1 MFTRLHFP
9 RARRNSCPAGVPDAL
24 SLLVRQGVFR
34 SPLLWTA
41 ALLAGLFGHP
51 LAGTGQTLVYNV
63 DFETSIPLSWSQ
75 TRADATSNGFQWGS
89 SIGLSSEFFPIP
101 VHSFFAAT
109 NDDQSGCWNGSTDSC
124 SNKSADRLI
133 MPAVDMTVFPSLRLE
148 ADVFYINGTY
158 VYSESAAIQ
167 VSLDS
172 GQTWSTVRVLSGSAA
187 WQTETVDLSAFA
199 GQPSV
204 TLCFYYNDG
213 GGWLYGLAVD
223 NVRLIEPAAYDVAAT
238 ALNFSN
244 DYELEGS
251 LEISGSLVN
260 LGATTLTHFDL
271 NYSIDGAAPVVQAVS
286 GVSID
291 PLEHYSFTHSSP
303 WLAAASPS
311 PQIVEVW
318 ASNLNDSLDL
328 VPDNDRLSKGLY
340 IVSPEQTTDRLVV
353 FEHFTSTNSGPS
365 STQNPAF
372 TAAMQ
377 ANSSIAT
384 YLSYH
389 VWWPF
394 STDPFYQA
402 FSVGPQERVSYYN
415 NVFAPW
421 VWMDGRDVGGL
432 SNVNSGLI
440 GAQAD
445 YPALF
450 DLRGDAT
457 FNGSGELTV
466 DVTLTSLAP
475 YWGSDVSVHVAAIEE
490 YYPGPNPDP
499 NANAEDDFRQ
509 IVRQMLPDAFG
520 TPVTALSQGAS
531 QTVSL
536 TWTPPPG
543 LINPEELA
551 LVAFVQDNSSKGIL
565 QGAFF
570 RAEVVG
576 LEEALLSSRL
586 SLSPNP
592 AAESSQLTVELEKAM
607 PLCVDLMDITGRVI
621 RSLGCGTFAAGRHQQ
636 PIGVSDLATGAY
648 FIRLSNE
655 SARQFIQLQVVR

>member
-1 MFTRLHFP
+1 M
-9 RARRNSCPAGVPDAL
+9 
-24 SLLVRQGVFR
+24 
-34 SPLLWTA
+34 
-41 ALLAGLFGHP
+41 AGLFAHP
-51 LAGTGQTLVYNV
+51 QVSTGQTLVYNV
-63 DFETSIPLSWSQ
+63 DFEVSIPLSWSQ

-109 NDDQSGCWNGSTDSC
+109 NDDQAGCWNGSTDSC

-133 MPAVDMTVFPSLRLE
+133 MPAVDMTIFPSLRLE

-172 GQTWSTVRVLSGSAA
+172 GQTWSTVRELSGSAE

-204 TLCFYYNDG
+204 TICFYYNDG

-223 NVRLIEPAAYDVAAT
+223 NVRLIEPVAYDMAAT
-238 ALNFSN
+238 SLNFSN

-251 LEISGSLVN
+251 REISGTLVN
-260 LGATTLTHFDL
+260 LGATPITHFDL
-271 NYSIDGAAPVVQAVS
+271 LYSIDGTAPVVQAIS
-286 GVSID
+286 GVNID
-291 PLEHYSFTHSSP
+291 PLESYSFTHAIP
-303 WLAAASPS
+303 WMATASAAL
-311 PQIVEVW
+311 QTVEVW
-318 ASNLNDSLDL
+318 AANLNDSLDQA
-328 VPDNDRLSKGLY
+328 PANDRISKGLY
-340 IVSPEQTTDRLVV
+340 LLSPDQTTDRLVV
-353 FEHFTSTNSGPS
+353 FEHFTSSNSGPS

-384 YLSYH
+384 FLSYH

-402 FSVGPQERVSYYN
+402 YSVGSQERVSYYN

-421 VWMDGRDVGGL
+421 VWMDGQDVGGL
-432 SNVNSGLI
+432 GNVNSGLI
-440 GAQAD
+440 GGQAD

-450 DLRGDAT
+450 DLTGNAT
-457 FNGSGELTV
+457 LDGSGELTV
-466 DVTLTSLAP
+466 DLNLTSLAP
-475 YWGSDVSVHVAAIEE
+475 YWGSDVSVHVAVVEE
-490 YYPGPNPDP
+490 YLPGPNSDP
-499 NANAEDDFRQ
+499 NANGENEFRHV
-509 IVRQMLPDAFG
+509 VRQMLPDAFG
-520 TPVTALSQGAS
+520 TPVTALSQGAT

-536 TWTPPPG
+536 TWTPPLG
-543 LINPEELA
+543 LVNPEEVA
-551 LVAFVQDNSSKGIL
+551 LVAFVQDNSNKGIL

-576 LEEALLSSRL
+576 IEEPLLSSRL

-592 AAESSQLTVELEKAM
+592 AAESSLLTFALEDAM
-607 PLCVDLMDITGRVI
+607 PLRIDLMDITGRVI
-621 RSLGCGTFAAGRHQQ
+621 RPVGSGNFAPGQHQW
-636 PIGVSDLATGAY
+636 PVAVSDLATGAY
-648 FIRLSNE
+648 FIRLSND
-655 SARQFIQLQVVR
+655 SARQFIQLHVVR